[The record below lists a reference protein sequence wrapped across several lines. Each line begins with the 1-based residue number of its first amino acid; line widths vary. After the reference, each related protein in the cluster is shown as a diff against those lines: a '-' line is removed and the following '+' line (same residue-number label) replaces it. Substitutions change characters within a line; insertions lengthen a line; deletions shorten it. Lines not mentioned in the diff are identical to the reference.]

1 MVCSGGHRSHEES
14 DGSCERKE
22 DGDDHGHEHVHEHV
36 CREEDFS
43 VHSWPAGGDPEHEEH
58 AQGPGHGAQPGPG
71 VTAFVEADDP
81 AEVDPQTCGA
91 GDSEENVRAPLGEVA
106 QGGGFGGSSAPVRR

>member
-1 MVCSGGHRSHEES
+1 MQRRG
-14 DGSCERKE
+14 
-22 DGDDHGHEHVHEHV
+22 
-36 CREEDFS
+36 FS

-106 QGGGFGGSSAPVRR
+106 QGGGFGGQLSTGEKVGGAGVGGGRIANWWF